1 MLQSMASAARS
12 KWQIMNN
19 RDNPLLQHGNFQK
32 KDVDVSTEDVIR
44 KGTMKYIYYHRE
56 YIHEDIEG

>member
-1 MLQSMASAARS
+1 
-12 KWQIMNN
+12 MNN